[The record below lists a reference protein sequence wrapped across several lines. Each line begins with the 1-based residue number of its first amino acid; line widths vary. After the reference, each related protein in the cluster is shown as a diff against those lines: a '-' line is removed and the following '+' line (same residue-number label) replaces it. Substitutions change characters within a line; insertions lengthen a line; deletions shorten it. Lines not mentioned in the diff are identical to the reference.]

1 MSITSQYRKMY
12 ENKVL
17 NEGETY
23 DAVNTVITNF
33 KDALILFLRSPKLN
47 DELKDELKVLTD
59 LSGSLIGP
67 TSTLNKL
74 RTEPETA
81 EID

>member
-23 DAVNTVITNF
+23 DKVNTVITNF
-33 KDALILFLRSPKLN
+33 QNNLVLFLRSPDLN
-47 DELKDELKVLTD
+47 DELKDELKD
-59 LSGSLIGP
+59 LKDYLDTLIGP
-67 TSTLNKL
+67 KSTLNKL
-74 RTEPETA
+74 RTEPQTDESY
-81 EID
+81 

>member
-23 DAVNTVITNF
+23 DKVNTVITNF
-33 KDALILFLRSPKLN
+33 QDNLILFLRSPDLN
-47 DELKDELKVLTD
+47 DELKDELKD
-59 LSGSLIGP
+59 LKNLLDGLIGP

>member
-23 DAVNTVITNF
+23 DKVNTVITNF
-33 KDALILFLRSPKLN
+33 HNNVVLFLRSPDLN
-47 DELKDELKVLTD
+47 DELKDELKD
-59 LSGSLIGP
+59 LKDYLDTLIGP
-67 TSTLNKL
+67 KSTLNKL
-74 RTEPETA
+74 RTEPQTDESY
-81 EID
+81 

>member
-23 DAVNTVITNF
+23 DKVNTVITNF
-33 KDALILFLRSPKLN
+33 QNNLVLFLRSPDLN
-47 DELKDELKVLTD
+47 DELKDELKD
-59 LSGSLIGP
+59 LKTYLDTLIGP
-67 TSTLNKL
+67 KSTLNKL
-74 RTEPETA
+74 RTEPQTDESY
-81 EID
+81 

>member
-23 DAVNTVITNF
+23 DKVNTVITNF
-33 KDALILFLRSPKLN
+33 KDALILFLRSPDLN
-47 DELKDELKVLTD
+47 DELKDELKD
-59 LSGSLIGP
+59 LNKLLDGLIGP
-67 TSTLNKL
+67 TSTLNQL
-74 RTEPETA
+74 RTEPETE

>member
-23 DAVNTVITNF
+23 DKVNTVITNF
-33 KDALILFLRSPKLN
+33 QDALILFLRSPDLN
-47 DELKDELKVLTD
+47 DELKDELKD
-59 LSGSLIGP
+59 LKNLLDGLIGP

-74 RTEPETA
+74 RTEPETE